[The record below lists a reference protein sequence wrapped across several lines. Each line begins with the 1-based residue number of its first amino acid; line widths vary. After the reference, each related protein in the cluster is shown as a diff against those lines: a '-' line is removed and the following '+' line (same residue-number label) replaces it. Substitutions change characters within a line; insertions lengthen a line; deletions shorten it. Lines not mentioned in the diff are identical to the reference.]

1 MAHTRQQQHPAPQG
15 GPEDISS
22 SCKLKCHKENLKMKS
37 IIDITLITTL
47 GVLLIL
53 AGFDNIRQEYS
64 PYWSF
69 LLFGAGV
76 FIIWWPHICNLSE
89 D

>member
-1 MAHTRQQQHPAPQG
+1 
-15 GPEDISS
+15 
-22 SCKLKCHKENLKMKS
+22 MKS

-47 GVLLIL
+47 GILLIL